1 MTPIEQTALTLAC
14 MIGSYIVGKKSG
26 LKRGIEYIFS
36 FMTDKEIE
44 KVVIKIEKDNR
55 LR

>member
-1 MTPIEQTALTLAC
+1 MTPLAQTALTLFC
-14 MIGSYIVGKKSG
+14 MIASYYVGKKSG
-26 LKRGIEYIFS
+26 LTHGIQYIFS

-44 KVVIKIEKDNR
+44 KIVVKIEKENR

>member
-1 MTPIEQTALTLAC
+1 MTPLAQTALTLVC
-14 MIGSYIVGKKSG
+14 MIASYYVGKKSG
-26 LKRGIEYIFS
+26 LTHGIQYIFS

-44 KVVIKIEKDNR
+44 KIVVKIEKENR